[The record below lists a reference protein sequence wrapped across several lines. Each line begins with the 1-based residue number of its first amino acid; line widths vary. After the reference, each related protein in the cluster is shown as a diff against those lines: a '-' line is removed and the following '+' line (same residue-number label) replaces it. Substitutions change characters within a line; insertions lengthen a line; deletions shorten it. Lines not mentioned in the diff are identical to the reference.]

1 MTATLGG
8 PQGEKMRRRAVAGA
22 ALGCAAAIALIAAG
36 LASPALFAQSL
47 TEHRALT
54 ENGALTDAPA
64 SPPAET
70 PVRLVSESTIRLGL
84 LLAGGRHA
92 AASEDIA
99 AGVALAVAEANDR
112 VGGRKIAV
120 LREDASRQAGDTVD
134 KARRLIAAG
143 ADLLIGPARP
153 ADVPGLRDLVDSERV
168 PLVVPVPGATALA
181 QLKCSPFVLHLSPA
195 EDQIAAPLGS
205 WVGARKTAKRLY
217 LLAPDEGPARETV
230 AAFKKSFVAAGGEI
244 VGEEYVSAPNPDF
257 FPYLAKLRLM
267 DADSV
272 YALFQGEPAGLFARQ
287 VESMGLAKRVAVFGP
302 GLIAGVN
309 PEKAAVTGA
318 FDYIPSLDTAEN
330 RSFREAFSRLFARLP
345 TEHAAR
351 GYDAARA
358 ALEALEATG
367 GRTDDRDELAATLAR
382 VWFIGP
388 RGPIRADPRRPSMP
402 ERLYIVRAEEGS
414 NGTTYEVLDRVNGS
428 GADLC
433 RVGKS

>member
-1 MTATLGG
+1 MTATLGTLRG
-8 PQGEKMRRRAVAGA
+8 RVMRRRASRGA
-22 ALGCAAAIALIAAG
+22 ALGRAAAIALIAAG
-36 LASPALFAQSL
+36 LASSEPFAQ
-47 TEHRALT
+47 ALT
-54 ENGALTDAPA
+54 ETRPLTEN
-64 SPPAET
+64 STST
-70 PVRLVSESTIRLGL
+70 PVADDDPSAEPLRLVGDGSIRLGL

-99 AGVALAVAEANDR
+99 AGVALALAEVNER
-112 VGGRKIAV
+112 VGGRKV
-120 LREDASRQAGDTVD
+120 TLLREDASRHNGETAE

-143 ADLLIGPARP
+143 ADILIGPARP
-153 ADVPGLRDLVDSERV
+153 VDMPAVRDLVDRERI
-168 PLVVPVPGATALA
+168 PLVVPIPGARTLA
-181 QLKCSPFVLHLSPA
+181 ALKCSPFVLHLTPA
-195 EDQIAAPLGS
+195 EDQIAAPLGT
-205 WVGARKTAKRLY
+205 WIGERKTAKRIY
-217 LLAPDEGPARETV
+217 LLAPDESPARETV

-257 FPYLAKLRLM
+257 APYLAKLRLM

-272 YALFQGEPAGLFARQ
+272 YTLFQGEPAGIFARQ
-287 VESMGLAKRVAVFGP
+287 FESMGLTKRVAVFGP
-302 GLIAGVN
+302 WPVGVH

-318 FDYIPSLDTAEN
+318 FDYAPSLDTPEN

-358 ALEALEATG
+358 VIEALTVTD
-367 GRTDDRDELAATLAR
+367 GRTDDRAMFAAILAH

-388 RGPIRADPRRPSMP
+388 RGAIRADPRRPSMP

-414 NGTTYEVLDRVNGS
+414 EGTRYEVLDRVNGN

-433 RVGKS
+433 GVTKSG